1 MSILSSDIFKIEYT
15 SVEFVTV
22 IRIQVNMK
30 HSNLFVFPLNW
41 VEKKINTRGP
51 EGLSDG
57 YGMLRHMIDQ
67 WRWTLAPSVSPS
79 LRCLF
84 RSYIEIHSR
93 GNYAEIGRRW
103 ISGWFSG
110 SSSSK
115 IQTQC

>member
-1 MSILSSDIFKIEYT
+1 MMDESSNPSEHEAQQSLQED
-15 SVEFVTV
+15 
-22 IRIQVNMK
+22 K
-30 HSNLFVFPLNW
+30 HEVDTATTTTTTDDSNTLFS
-41 VEKKINTRGP
+41 NTRGP